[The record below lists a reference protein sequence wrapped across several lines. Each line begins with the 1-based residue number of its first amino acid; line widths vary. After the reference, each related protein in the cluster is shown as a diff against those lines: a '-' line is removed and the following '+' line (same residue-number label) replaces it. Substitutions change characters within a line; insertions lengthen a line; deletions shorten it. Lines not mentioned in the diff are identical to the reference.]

1 MLEAPAATS
10 LDRASGG
17 ATLCPHLHPC
27 YAAGTMTESGQDA
40 VAKFVENIVH
50 NLEKNGFPERRV
62 ALPLV
67 RMYESADA
75 KGVSFNKVLDEL
87 AARGISHEK
96 TPEKVI
102 FVRAEE
108 PSPPGVGPLEGLDLG
123 AFEGLPPDQMMAAAA
138 ALMQQLGPEQL
149 AAMQAAVENLSD
161 EDKAELVERA
171 RKLGLA

>member
-1 MLEAPAATS
+1 MS
-10 LDRASGG
+10 
-17 ATLCPHLHPC
+17 
-27 YAAGTMTESGQDA
+27 ESGHDA

-62 ALPLV
+62 ALPLL

-87 AARGISHEK
+87 AARGIAHEK

-108 PSPPGVGPLEGLDLG
+108 PKAPSGVGPFEGLDLGALEGLDLG
-123 AFEGLPPDQMMAAAA
+123 ALQGLAPEQMMAAAA
-138 ALMQQLGPEQL
+138 ALMQRLGPEQL

-161 EDKAELVERA
+161 EDKAQLVERA